1 MCICVYTGKRFFF
14 FFSCVYPGHIVWTG
28 KMRMDG
34 IVITEWRYPHS
45 VKLEKAG
52 RKPPTGTAS
61 KEREVV
67 MVIGEFKQGFA
78 NLRGKRCECV
88 RASCSYVCVCW
99 VAVVIWGVFM
109 DSFCE
114 QGEKSCCDL
123 DEDTQNVMFSVF
135 LTVSFT

>member
-1 MCICVYTGKRFFF
+1 
-14 FFSCVYPGHIVWTG
+14 
-28 KMRMDG
+28 MRMDG

-88 RASCSYVCVCW
+88 RASCSCVCVCW
-99 VAVVIWGVFM
+99 VAVVIWRVFM

-114 QGEKSCCDL
+114 QGEKKSCCDL
-123 DEDTQNVMFSVF
+123 DEDTQNVMFSIF
-135 LTVSFT
+135 LHSDSQ